1 MFDLSWV
8 AASPLALA
16 AAGFIVATLVGL
28 TGVGGGALM
37 TPLLI
42 SMFGVPPQVA
52 VGTDLLFA
60 AVTKTF
66 GGWRHHA
73 ADHVVWP
80 IVLKLAL
87 GSLPAALLLLAVL
100 AVVPLDTVAL
110 ANWIRYG
117 LAFALPVSALAIV
130 LYPVLIRKW
139 QRDPNDGLSD
149 STVLTVLFGVTLGFL
164 VTLTSVGAGAIGVAV
179 LAALFPHLPAKRII
193 GSDIA
198 HAVPLTMVGGLGY
211 LGMGHVDIGLLLAL
225 ILGSIPGIMLGTR
238 LAGLTPEWILRP
250 ILAFTLCYAA
260 FALFNRS
267 H

>member
-1 MFDLSWV
+1 MLDLSW
-8 AASPLALA
+8 ATASPWTLAV
-16 AAGFIVATLVGL
+16 AGFAVAVLVGF

-42 SMFGVPPQVA
+42 ASFGVPPQVA

-60 AVTKTF
+60 AATKTF

-80 IVLKLAL
+80 IVLRLAL

-100 AVVPLDTVAL
+100 YFVPLDTEAV
-110 ANWIRYG
+110 ANWIRFG

-130 LYPVLIRKW
+130 FYPVLIRRWK
-139 QRDPNDGLSD
+139 REPNEDLSNR
-149 STVLTVLFGVTLGFL
+149 TVPTVLFGATLGFL

-179 LAALFPHLPAKRII
+179 LAALFPHLPAKRVV

-198 HAVPLTMVGGLGY
+198 HAVPLTLVGGIGY
-211 LGMGHVDIGLLLAL
+211 IGLGHVDFMLLLAL
-225 ILGSIPGIMLGTR
+225 LAGSIPGVLLGTR
-238 LAGLTPEWILRP
+238 LAGVAPEWLLRP
-250 ILAFTLCYAA
+250 VLALTLCYAA
-260 FALFNRS
+260 FALFNKA